1 MKGAFCGSFDP
12 VTLGH
17 LDIIE
22 RAAAFCDE
30 LVVFISF
37 NSNKNCQFSL
47 QQRLEWLQQAT
58 AHLANVECKVQT
70 GLSVQACKEEAV
82 DVLIRGIRNEADF
95 AYEQNM
101 AYMNHLLD
109 EHMETVVLFTRPEYA
124 YCSSSNVRELLRFGQ
139 DLSDFVPVCVLETL
153 KGSQK

>member
-47 QQRLEWLQQAT
+47 QQRLDWLQQAT
-58 AHLANVECKVQT
+58 AHLENVKCKVQT

-109 EHMETVVLFTRPEYA
+109 EQMETVVLFTRPEYA

-139 DLSDFVPVCVLETL
+139 DLSDFVPACVLETL